1 MRTTLDIRDTLLQRA
16 KEVSKLTGRPL
27 NALVEEGLRHV
38 LEKSSPVERYRMP
51 DRSVGEP
58 GGPNPLEGLSWQDLR
73 EDIYGTGTS

>member
-38 LEKSSPVERYRMP
+38 PEKSSPVERYRMP
-51 DRSVGEP
+51 DRGVGEP
-58 GGPNPLEGLSWQDLR
+58 GGPNPVTL
-73 EDIYGTGTS
+73 